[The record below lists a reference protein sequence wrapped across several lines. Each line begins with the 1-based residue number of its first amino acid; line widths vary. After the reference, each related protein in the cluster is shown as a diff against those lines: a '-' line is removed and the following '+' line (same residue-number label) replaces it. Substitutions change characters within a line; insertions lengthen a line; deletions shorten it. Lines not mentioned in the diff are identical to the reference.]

1 MGSAPTPRPGEP
13 APGPLIAGFDA
24 GQTHTRCRL
33 ARVEADGRPRLLAE
47 GEAGGVSHL
56 AAPGGP
62 QRFMAALTDSLAVA
76 RAALVASGPV
86 VCSDLPGRV
95 QAEGRPPG
103 EEGSASLAAL
113 PLAAAAIGASGIEH
127 GSAVQDQGLTLAAAA
142 LGLPLE
148 RLAVT
153 GDERT
158 ALGGAFPQGS
168 GILVISGTGCIALGR
183 DGAGRTHR
191 CGGWGWLLDGA
202 GSAMDLGRDGLAL
215 SVQMADG
222 RLPETPLRAR
232 LWQALGAEDAQA
244 VKATVVDPGFGPAG
258 FARLAPLLD
267 QLAASGD
274 PHAQRILVRSAEA
287 LAELVGGVAVALG
300 LEDPPVCAVGG
311 AVTHLAQL
319 RQGFAEQLAR
329 RLPLARLV
337 PPAGDACDGAL
348 ALAAERLRH

>member
-1 MGSAPTPRPGEP
+1 MGLDSIPVAGEP
-13 APGPLIAGFDA
+13 ARGRPGPFLPPGDLIAGFDA

-33 ARVEADGRPRLLAE
+33 AWVGADGRRQQLAE
-47 GEAGGVSHL
+47 GEGGGVSHL
-56 AAPGGP
+56 AAPDGP
-62 QRFMAALTDSLAVA
+62 QLFMVALMASLAAA
-76 RAALVASGPV
+76 RA
-86 VCSDLPGRV
+86 DLRLR
-95 QAEGRPPG
+95 A
-103 EEGSASLAAL
+103 EEGSAGVAAL

-127 GSAVQDQGLTLAAAA
+127 GSAVQQQGLALAADA
-142 LGLPLE
+142 LGLPPA

-158 ALGGAFPQGS
+158 ALGGAFPQGP

-222 RLPETPLRAR
+222 RLSETPLRAR

-244 VKATVVDPGFGPAG
+244 VKAAVVDPGFGPAG

-267 QLAASGD
+267 QLATSGD
-274 PHAQRILVRSAEA
+274 PHAQRILARSAEA
-287 LAELVGGVAVALG
+287 LALLVGGVAEALG
-300 LEDPPVCAVGG
+300 LDDPPVCAVGG
-311 AVTHLAQL
+311 AVTHLAEL
-319 RQGFAEQLAR
+319 RQGFAEQLAL
-329 RLPLARLV
+329 RLPAARLL

-348 ALAAERLRH
+348 ALAAERLRDWG